1 MDILWEYGFSLALLV
16 VLAAPL
22 GGYID
27 RVMSGERV
35 FLSSLLAPCEKAIYR
50 FIGGAEEEM
59 DWKSYAFAALSFSV
73 VSFVLLFA
81 VLAAQKYL
89 PLNPQGF
96 GGMSWDLA
104 FNTAASFVTNTNCQ
118 S

>member
-16 VLAAPL
+16 VLATL

-35 FLSSLLAPCEKAIYR
+35 FLSSLLAPCEKPS
-50 FIGGAEEEM
+50 IGSSAAQEEM

-73 VSFVLLFA
+73 VSFTLLFA
-81 VLAAQKYL
+81 VLAAQKYCRST
-89 PLNPQGF
+89 PKA
-96 GGMSWDLA
+96 LA
-104 FNTAASFVTNTNCQ
+104 V
-118 S
+118 